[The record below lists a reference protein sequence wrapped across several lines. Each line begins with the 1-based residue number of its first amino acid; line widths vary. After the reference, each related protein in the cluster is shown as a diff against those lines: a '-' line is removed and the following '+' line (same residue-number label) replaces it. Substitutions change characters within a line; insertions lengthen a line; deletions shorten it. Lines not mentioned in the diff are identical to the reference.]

1 MTVKISGILKDALA
15 RPLANVAIRFLSLKT
30 NSNIVI
36 GVDTNF
42 RTAND
47 GSYTV
52 DVVSGTYSVLINFGS
67 YEKIGEIN
75 VYNDSLPG
83 TLEDFLTIPG
93 IEEVTPEILAQVI
106 QARNDA
112 INAAN
117 KAASDATTIIGEQ
130 LQNQKNEFDQFLL
143 SSGYVFLGEYESG
156 PFQFSAR
163 NQYIRYDGQYYRLN
177 AATDVGFTTTGTDAT
192 SFANDVTHFVLMDG
206 DTLRQNLGSGD
217 GLKLVGRCADLTVLR
232 ITEPDYDK
240 QPITLHRAVAD
251 GPELNI
257 VLTYDAGDTTSAD
270 DGCSIFV
277 TASGARWKADVSRG
291 YNVML
296 AGFSPSENNMAQC
309 INTVVAAIINQA
321 LARGDTA
328 GGNNQIIIPTLNY
341 AEQKSTY
348 VMTDY
353 VKWPTFVQLKIYG
366 DVHFDFSTLESVTD
380 NLVTIGNTFDGVTQA
395 NLITPAGRTSQ
406 NNGSRSITVDGGKLW
421 IEGPGYLNMTGFSG
435 LFVGNDA
442 AGFLPCRDVIVE
454 NIRGYGCYGGI
465 NFGSYNTY
473 INTVRDCEFFRNGY
487 NLYQP
492 HATTEDSG
500 EMLVFDNVLFSDSY
514 LGHAYLDRFG
524 YEYRFTSACKFDY
537 TRGDVFFLGRYA
549 TNCWIS
555 VVSSHIEAFEG
566 MLVTQPERYP
576 GAATQVTFISTQI
589 YTRKVSPSAW
599 AGPRQILLAKA
610 NSLDVLFIDSPV
622 NFKNLPYQAYGA
634 LTGYGDDS
642 NNRVRIRQI
651 HHVDQLV
658 HLPGYGGGIN
668 QSFAFSGTEGD
679 AFTTDAN
686 TSIFAITTGGA
697 VVTYGAVGDDGLRS
711 IRVTCSATS
720 DVVSLYLGIPIVF
733 KNPADKVNAMVSV
746 KVGSAVGNVNVT
758 AIMRCLNEQTVSAK
772 LNTTTNAIT
781 VTKTESVKSVITGDS
796 VDVMTYLAA
805 AGTPATVNDFV
816 ATEPLGCGSY
826 YLGQSYAYP
835 GIRVSGYTGTAEIKL
850 PAFWW
855 RQ

>member
-1 MTVKISGILKDALA
+1 
-15 RPLANVAIRFLSLKT
+15 
-30 NSNIVI
+30 
-36 GVDTNF
+36 
-42 RTAND
+42 
-47 GSYTV
+47 
-52 DVVSGTYSVLINFGS
+52 
-67 YEKIGEIN
+67 
-75 VYNDSLPG
+75 
-83 TLEDFLTIPG
+83 
-93 IEEVTPEILAQVI
+93 
-106 QARNDA
+106 
-112 INAAN
+112 
-117 KAASDATTIIGEQ
+117 
-130 LQNQKNEFDQFLL
+130 
-143 SSGYVFLGEYESG
+143 
-156 PFQFSAR
+156 
-163 NQYIRYDGQYYRLN
+163 
-177 AATDVGFTTTGTDAT
+177 
-192 SFANDVTHFVLMDG
+192 
-206 DTLRQNLGSGD
+206 
-217 GLKLVGRCADLTVLR
+217 
-232 ITEPDYDK
+232 
-240 QPITLHRAVAD
+240 
-251 GPELNI
+251 
-257 VLTYDAGDTTSAD
+257 
-270 DGCSIFV
+270 
-277 TASGARWKADVSRG
+277 
-291 YNVML
+291 ML

-309 INTVVAAIINQA
+309 IKTVVAAIINQA

-328 GGNNQIIIPTLNY
+328 GGNNQFIIPALNY

-454 NIRGYGCYGGI
+454 NIRSYGCYGGI

-487 NLYQP
+487 NLYLP
-492 HATTEDSG
+492 HATTVDSG

-514 LGHAYLDRFG
+514 LGHAYLDRFA

-537 TRGDVFFLGRYA
+537 TRGDVFYLGLYA

-555 VVSSHIEAFEG
+555 VFSSHIEAFEG
-566 MLVTQPERYP
+566 MLVTQPSRYP

-589 YTRKVSPSAW
+589 YARKVSPSAW
-599 AGPRQILLAKA
+599 AGPRQILRATVG
-610 NSLDVLFIDSPV
+610 SLDVLFIDSPV
-622 NFKNLPYQAYGA
+622 NFRDLPYQAYGA

-651 HHVDQLV
+651 HHVSQLV
-658 HLPGYGGGIN
+658 RLPGYGGGIN
-668 QSFAFSGTEGD
+668 QSFAFSGTEGA
-679 AFTTDAN
+679 AFTTDTN
-686 TSIFAITTGGA
+686 TSIFAITAGGA
-697 VVTYGAVGDDGLRS
+697 AVTYGAVGDDGLRS

-746 KVGSAVGNVNVT
+746 KVGSAAGNVNVT
-758 AIMRCLNEQTVSAK
+758 AIMRCLNEQTVSAT

-816 ATEPLGCGSY
+816 ATEPLGCGSH

-835 GIRVSGYTGTAEIKL
+835 GIRLSGFTGTVEIKL